1 MKAKLLNHINVGML
15 NLIGD
20 CGHDI
25 SDEEVNV
32 LCGPFVTTI
41 GNSPMLAW
49 YLCETEDDRRF
60 YIEATN
66 LQEIKPSIDDWMIK
80 PGKIFFESVDWPSF
94 RREAAKDIVCAILS
108 GGMNQTDDNDEH
120 FHTFEELAEV
130 SVKWADAL
138 IAKLKEQ

>member
-80 PGKIFFESVDWPSF
+80 PGKIFFESVDWSSF
-94 RREAAKDIVCAILS
+94 RREAAKEILAGMLSNPEKISIRGERLATIEGFVNAAIEI
-108 GGMNQTDDNDEH
+108 TD
-120 FHTFEELAEV
+120 EL
-130 SVKWADAL
+130 
-138 IAKLKEQ
+138 IRQIKEK